1 MLTGLG
7 WQKTTAVASAKAPD
21 GPPEGHERRIQWWRD
36 AKFGMFIHWGLYS
49 ILGRDAWAMG
59 DEDIPVREYEALA
72 RQFQPRANAAR
83 DWARLARASGMRYM
97 VMTAKHH

>member
-7 WQKTTAVASAKAPD
+7 WQKAESVASMKAPD
-21 GPPEGHERRIQWWRD
+21 GPPDGHERRIQWWRE

-59 DEDIPVREYEALA
+59 DEDIPVHEYEQLA
-72 RQFQPRANAAR
+72 GQFQPKLNAAR
-83 DWARLARASGMRYM
+83 RLGSPGPRGRHEIYGDDHQAP
-97 VMTAKHH
+97 